1 MSKKIGVLIT
11 LDGEKQFV
19 QGLKN
24 ARAST
29 KLLKSDL
36 SGLAS
41 EYKNNAN
48 SLEYLTKRQEKL
60 KEAQSAYERVL
71 SQAKNGRSNALKQLK
86 KRTETTYK
94 LTEITY
100 KQHL

>member
-1 MSKKIGVLIT
+1 MSKKIGVLIA

-19 QGLKN
+19 QGLRN
-24 ARAST
+24 AQAST

-60 KEAQSAYERVL
+60 KDQTDSPKRNNGISLHEPAQRRFYA
-71 SQAKNGRSNALKQLK
+71 
-86 KRTETTYK
+86 
-94 LTEITY
+94 
-100 KQHL
+100 